1 MLNLVRPNRAVSG
14 FISLVFLMFLT
25 THYGTALFLDFAN
38 WGGKVLGH
46 VFAQSLSHLPLVGQ
60 SGSTAH

>member
-1 MLNLVRPNRAVSG
+1 MHSLVRPNRAVSG
-14 FISLVFLMFLT
+14 LISLVFLMFLT
-25 THYGTALFLDFAN
+25 THYGMALFLDAAS
-38 WGGKVLGH
+38 WGGKVIGH